1 MMILLMTWMMI
12 MFMVIRKIMGLRMI
26 VHEEISWCLK
36 LLPRYPCLYAHCLKS
51 GRDRTA
57 SWIVGE
63 DRTVENL
70 LENQLR

>member
-1 MMILLMTWMMI
+1 M
-12 MFMVIRKIMGLRMI
+12 
-26 VHEEISWCLK
+26 SSK
-36 LLPRYPCLYAHCLKS
+36 LLSRYPCLYAQCYKS

-57 SWIVGE
+57 AWIVGE